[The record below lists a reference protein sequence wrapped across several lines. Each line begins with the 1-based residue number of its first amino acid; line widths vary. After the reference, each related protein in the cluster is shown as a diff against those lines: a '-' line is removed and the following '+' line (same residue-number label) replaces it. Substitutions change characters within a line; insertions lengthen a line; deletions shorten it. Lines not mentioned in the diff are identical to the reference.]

1 MRGFFGIGV
10 QEISKAQNLGNLL
23 RSAHSFGAS
32 FFFTINRTV
41 DMRGIRQSDTSGAA
55 DHMPFYDFPSVESLV
70 LPRKCAL
77 VGVELTEDAIELP
90 SFKHPQSAAYVLGP
104 EMGSLSDDLIVRC
117 DHIVKIPMKFCVNVG
132 TAGAILMYDRMISTK
147 RFPARPPKS
156 GGPVE
161 DLPETQYGPR
171 RISSRRIEEE
181 AADMMADHKS

>member
-10 QEISKAQNLGNLL
+10 QEISKAQNLGNLV

-55 DHMPFYDFPSVESLV
+55 DHMPFYDFPNVEALT

-90 SFKHPQSAAYVLGP
+90 SFRHPQSAAYVLGP
-104 EMGSLSDDLIVRC
+104 EMGSLSDDLIERC

-132 TAGAILMYDRMISTK
+132 TAGAILMYDRMISLS
-147 RFPARPPKS
+147 RFPTRPPKA

-161 DLPETQYGPR
+161 GLPENNYGPR
-171 RISSRRIEEE
+171 RISPRKVSKEAEE
-181 AADMMADHKS
+181 MYRK